1 MDFWSILE
9 PFWVRKSMKKGDNEG
24 KMEGWMDG
32 KDFERI
38 FEDFGLTEQEY

>member
-1 MDFWSILE
+1 MTKF
-9 PFWVRKSMKKGDNEG
+9 GNEG

-38 FEDFGLTEQEY
+38 FEDFGLTE